1 MTLKPA
7 PKKKKKKEL
16 YSLLEL
22 VKGPVSTLVDNL
34 LGTGKIESLDAS
46 SGLQFIVLSAIKH
59 LL

>member
-1 MTLKPA
+1 MTLKPT
-7 PKKKKKKEL
+7 PKKKEL

-34 LGTGKIESLDAS
+34 LGTGKVESLDSS